1 MPSQLKQKTLNAG
14 MWSLIDAIGQRGV
27 QFIVGIILARL
38 LIPEQFGLV
47 GMLLVFMAVAQTFV
61 DSGFGSA
68 LIQKQNITE
77 KDTCSIF
84 YFNIF
89 VSGIS
94 AGCLCLFAPWVA
106 SFYGQAILAPM
117 LQVLSSALVI
127 NSFGQVHNILLNKAL
142 DFKARAKITMYAS
155 VLSGLIGI
163 GMAFWG
169 YGVWSLVAQQIGNAI
184 CSTILL
190 WVFSSWRPAWL
201 FSFQSLR
208 KMFGFGSKL
217 LTSGLLNTIFD
228 NIYLVVIGKLF
239 SPADLGYYT
248 RANTLQQLPSTTLS
262 GVVGRVIFPVF
273 STIQDDPERVKRG
286 MKKALIMLVF
296 INFPLMIGL
305 AAVARPLILVLLTEK
320 WSPCIPYLQLLSLV
334 GLIYPLHLINLNVLQ
349 ALGKSD
355 LFLRLEVI
363 KKLLIA
369 LNIVITWRWGIM
381 AMLIGQVAVSLI
393 SYYLNAYYN
402 KALLK
407 YSFFT
412 QIMDIYSYLISALFM
427 GGIVYAM
434 NSSPIESPM
443 VLLACQVVTGGVLYL
458 TVCYLFRLAAFMDLQ
473 QMLFTR
479 LSFLRNSVNS

>member
-1 MPSQLKQKTLNAG
+1 
-14 MWSLIDAIGQRGV
+14 MWSLFDAIGQRGV

-38 LIPEQFGLV
+38 LLPEQFGLI
-47 GMLLVFMAVAQTFV
+47 GMLLVFIAVAQTFI
-61 DSGFGSA
+61 DSGFGAA
-68 LIQKQNITE
+68 LIQKQNVTE

-84 YFNIF
+84 YFNIL
-89 VSGIS
+89 VSCIS

-106 SFYGQAILAPM
+106 SFYGQPILAPM

-127 NSFGQVHNILLNKAL
+127 NSFGQVHNILLTKAL

-163 GMAFWG
+163 GMAHWD
-169 YGVWSLVAQQIGNAI
+169 YGVWSLVAQQIGSAI
-184 CSTILL
+184 FSTIFL
-190 WVFSSWRPAWL
+190 WVFSAWRPARL

-208 KMFGFGSKL
+208 EMFSFGSKL
-217 LTSGLLNTIFD
+217 FASGLLNTIFD

-248 RANTLQQLPSTTLS
+248 RANTLQQLPSSTLS
-262 GVVGRVIFPVF
+262 SVVGRVTFPVF

-286 MKKALIMLVF
+286 MKKALTMLVF

-305 AAVARPLILVLLTEK
+305 AVVARPLVLVLLTEK
-320 WSPCIPYLQLLSLV
+320 WTPCIPYLQLLCLV
-334 GLIYPLHLINLNVLQ
+334 GLMYPLHLINLNVLQ
-349 ALGKSD
+349 ALGRSD

-363 KKLLIA
+363 KKVLIA

-381 AMLIGQVAVSLI
+381 AMITGQVVVSLI

-412 QIMDIYSYLISALFM
+412 QIGDLFPYLVSSLFM
-427 GGIVYAM
+427 GGIVYVM
-434 NSSPIESPM
+434 NSSPIESPI
-443 VLLACQVVTGGVLYL
+443 LLLSCQVVVGGFLYL
-458 TVCYLFRLAAFMDLQ
+458 TVCYLFRLAAFMDLKQ
-473 QMLFTR
+473 LVFAR
-479 LSFLRNSVNS
+479 LSFSTKSPNS